1 MLLGQDLDL
10 INIFNGEF
18 MDHKTRFN
26 LELISNATV
35 SMQLLKRGIR
45 NVFMAGPKP
54 QNVRTKPIVG
64 EAFTLRYV
72 PMREDLSVPEVL
84 GGEKSPP
91 RLAIENTPAG
101 AILVI
106 DGRGRADI
114 AAVGDI
120 LVERLKFRK
129 VGGIVSDGGIR
140 DYEECLAADFPI
152 YAAGPA
158 SPASIHG
165 HSAADLQTPIQCGG
179 VAVFP
184 GDIIKG
190 DGDGVMVIP
199 HALAKEVAHDGV
211 EQERY
216 ERFAKEQVSQGA
228 KVTDV
233 YPATKKSQLDY
244 NDWLQKGEPND

>member
-1 MLLGQDLDL
+1 
-10 INIFNGEF
+10 
-18 MDHKTRFN
+18 MDPKTRIN

-45 NVFMAGPKP
+45 NVFMAGPKA
-54 QNVRTKPIVG
+54 QNVPTKPIVG

-84 GGEKSPP
+84 GGQKYPP
-91 RLAIENTPAG
+91 RLAIENTPTG
-101 AILVI
+101 AILVV

-114 AAVGDI
+114 ASVGDI
-120 LVERLKFRK
+120 LIERLKFRG
-129 VGGIVSDGGIR
+129 VRGLVSDGGIR

-199 HALAKEVAHDGV
+199 HALAEEVAQNGV

-216 ERFAKEQVSQGA
+216 ERFAKEQVSKGA

-233 YPATKKSQLDY
+233 YPATNKSQSDY
-244 NDWLQKGEPND
+244 KDWLKNFGPED